1 MFEKKL
7 NCLFGESVKS
17 IEMTTSG
24 NGAPKLT
31 STGDPFV
38 DQFAFITNYRNP
50 RPFVDIAEDMETLWK
65 ANPLNAMKLTFYIRM
80 ITRKVE
86 LFDGSVTK
94 SAQRG
99 QGLRYES
106 IMRMIWVAINYPA
119 VFYNNLPLFIAA
131 GCWKD
136 IIQMMSYDLQYH
148 GWENKVLDWK
158 KLSDFIL
165 AGLENPNTV
174 DLVKKYLPTIKAR
187 SKCHTLE
194 SQADTIIGKYIAH
207 RLCGKGKFSEIAYNP
222 DNYKKYRQLKASGTA
237 HEWQQQI
244 SQGNF
249 NINFKS
255 VHGRALALLVSS
267 KFLENHNLEKAYE
280 EWISSQPVAKF
291 TGYVYELFKNLN
303 GATKNYQKITINK
316 QFANLIETAKQDMN
330 NKSSFIVARD
340 ISGSMD
346 STVPGTNVS
355 SGDIAKAMALYFS
368 YLLKGRFANSYIT
381 FDNKPTMRHWTGA
394 TPADKYLK
402 SRESYVGDT
411 NFLGIADLFIEI
423 FKSGTPIDQFPAGL
437 LALSDGEFSPEYVSC
452 WNSNKGNN
460 KTTFIRFKEKLL
472 TAGFPKEYVENFKI
486 VLWDIPNGYYSS
498 TIRPKF
504 ESDADYPN
512 FFYMS
517 GLDPAGIAFLMGE
530 EAKPETAP
538 KTPRELF
545 NAAMNQELL
554 NLIVI

>member
-7 NCLFGESVKS
+7 NCLFGEPVKS

-50 RPFVDIAEDMETLWK
+50 RPFSEIAEDMQTLWK
-65 ANPLNAMKLTFYIRM
+65 SNPLNAMKLTFYIRM
-80 ITRKVE
+80 ITRKTE
-86 LFDGSVTK
+86 LLDGSVTK
-94 SAQRG
+94 SVQRG

-106 IMRMIWVAINYPA
+106 IMRMIWIATNYPA

-148 GWENKVLDWK
+148 GWKNKVLDWK

-222 DNYKKYRQLKASGTA
+222 ENYKKYRQLKASGTA

-244 SQGNF
+244 SRGNF

-267 KFLENHNLEKAYE
+267 KFLENHNLEKTYE

-303 GATKNYQKITINK
+303 EATKNYQKITINK

-330 NKSSFIVARD
+330 NKSSFIVVRD
-340 ISGSMD
+340 ISGSMEG
-346 STVPGTNVS
+346 TVPGTSVT

-368 YLLKGRFANSYIT
+368 YLLKGKFANSYIT
-381 FDNKPTMRHWTGA
+381 FNNKPTMRYWVGS
-394 TPADKYLK
+394 TPSDKYLG

-411 NFLGIADLFIEI
+411 NFLGVADLFIEI
-423 FKSGTPIDQFPAGL
+423 FKSGTPIDQFPTGIL
-437 LALSDGEFSPEYVSC
+437 CLSDGEYSPEYRGYWDS
-452 WNSNKGNN
+452 SRDD
-460 KTTFIRFKEKLL
+460 KTTFVRFKEKLL
-472 TAGFPKEYVENFKI
+472 TAGFPKDYVDNFKI

-498 TIRPKF
+498 DIRPKF
-504 ESDADYPN
+504 ESDANYPN